1 MLKTPSPSFSITIAL
16 FIVFLSKMK
25 NLIIAGYLL
34 TALLPIERG
43 LRLQDNV
50 PDRLTPTISQISEE
64 EWNRKLEAGW
74 DLMARES
81 LGEWLKIGLTET
93 EILTRLGTPS
103 EKKEDLFWGAIGMYV
118 QKWEYGDRGIRLQMQ
133 SEQPGEPK
141 QVLSIVITEPCELKT
156 NAGMGIGSSKEEVVQ
171 AYRHY
176 QDPYSHPES
185 ESFVAG
191 TAYGGLIFSFENNRV
206 KEIFIGVAAP

>member
-1 MLKTPSPSFSITIAL
+1 
-16 FIVFLSKMK
+16 MK

-34 TALLPIERG
+34 TALSPLESSSTI
-43 LRLQDNV
+43 LNNISQKIS
-50 PDRLTPTISQISEE
+50 DRPTPTISQISAEE
-64 EWNRKLEAGW
+64 EWNLKLEQGW
-74 DLMARES
+74 DLMERES
-81 LGEWLKIGLTET
+81 LGEWLKLGLSET
-93 EILTRLGTPS
+93 EILTQLGTPS
-103 EKKEDLFWGAIGMYV
+103 EKKEDIFWGAIGMYV

-156 NAGMGIGSSKEEVVQ
+156 NAGIGIGSSKEEVVQ